1 MVDAYYEH
9 VKILKNDTLAVEC
22 RKIET
27 LNNSEYI
34 LLPTFLYST
43 KEIFN
48 SDCFYLDENAK
59 KLITAIETVN
69 DKVTTTDTYL
79 QFHLQ
84 CLKNTGYD
92 LYMYFQIFE
101 ELHDVVS
108 LSYDFS
114 EKGECNET
122 TLRENLEEHFLENEN
137 LDILSELTLLKYNIA
152 YDVDN
157 RKNIIKS
164 IIDGDNIQKY
174 NRVLDFS
181 LYINAKNSDIN
192 NIVKLYSY
200 VQYVELENIAE
211 YKEVSKQ

>member
-1 MVDAYYEH
+1 MMPTYYENI
-9 VKILKNDTLAVEC
+9 KIIKNGTLAVEC

-27 LNNSEYI
+27 LNNNKYV

-59 KLITAIETVN
+59 NLIMAIETIN

-92 LYMYFQIFE
+92 LYKYFQIFD
-101 ELHDVVS
+101 ELNAVVS
-108 LSYDFS
+108 VAYDFS
-114 EKGECNET
+114 KKGECNKT
-122 TLRENLEEHFLENEN
+122 TLRENLEEHFLKNEN
-137 LDILSELTLLKYNIA
+137 LDILSELTLLKYNIWC
-152 YDVDN
+152 DLDN
-157 RKNIIKS
+157 RRNIIES
-164 IIDGDNIQKY
+164 IIKGENIPKY

-181 LYINAKNSDIN
+181 LYINYKNSDIDDK
-192 NIVKLYSY
+192 VKLYSN
-200 VQYVELENIAE
+200 VQYLEIE
-211 YKEVSKQ
+211 SI

>member
-1 MVDAYYEH
+1 MIPAYYENI
-9 VKILKNDTLAVEC
+9 KIIKNGTLAVEC

-27 LNNSEYI
+27 PNNNEYV

-48 SDCFYLDENAK
+48 SDCFYLDDNAK
-59 KLITAIETVN
+59 KLITAIETIN

-92 LYMYFQIFE
+92 LYMYFQILD
-101 ELHDVVS
+101 ELDAVVS
-108 LSYDFS
+108 VAYNFS

-122 TLRENLEEHFLENEN
+122 TLREYLEEHFLENEN
-137 LDILSELTLLKYNIA
+137 LDILSELTLLKYNIV
-152 YDVDN
+152 YDSDN
-157 RKNIIKS
+157 RRNIIKS
-164 IIDGDNIQKY
+164 IIEGENIPKY

-181 LYINAKNSDIN
+181 LYIKAKNSDIDDK
-192 NIVKLYSY
+192 VKLYSY
-200 VQYVELENIAE
+200 VKYLEIE
-211 YKEVSKQ
+211 SI